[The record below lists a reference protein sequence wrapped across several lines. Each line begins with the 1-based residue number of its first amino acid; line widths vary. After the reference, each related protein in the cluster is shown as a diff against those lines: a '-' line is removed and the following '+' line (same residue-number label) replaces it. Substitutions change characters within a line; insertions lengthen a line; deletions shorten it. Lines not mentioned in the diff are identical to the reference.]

1 MILSTVLSVL
11 SNERILFFRLS
22 ELKIFICLSISIL
35 HCFSLRAG
43 ITGIPFGL
51 FFTVRQPT
59 VINELKRITDMDYRT
74 LTSGGLLRLA
84 REKGMSLPEQEAAY
98 TEFSEQI
105 FAVYT
110 GGGSPRHLH
119 FTLAFA
125 EAELCAVSQYAGGRA
140 SPCVEKALSLVR
152 HLLDGVKTQVPPL
165 SSIPFKDEK
174 KDDTPAD
181 ALLMRW
187 TGNLS
192 DFVEMVYGLDSLKCI
207 NGGETG
213 VTELLLG
220 FGKLLG
226 LKLKDKQCYNAYA
239 DIKRRKSDSRTYF
252 FDKAAEKLNRRMQE
266 DEERERMRKR

>member
-1 MILSTVLSVL
+1 MRGFYFSDFPNLNFYLL
-11 SNERILFFRLS
+11 
-22 ELKIFICLSISIL
+22 ICQY
-35 HCFSLRAG
+35 
-43 ITGIPFGL
+43 ITL
-51 FFTVRQPT
+51 FFTSCGHNRHT
-59 VINELKRITDMDYRT
+59 IWLILYGTATDHHQRT
-74 LTSGGLLRLA
+74 KKNNRYGLPNIDQR
-84 REKGMSLPEQEAAY
+84 RAA
-98 TEFSEQI
+98 
-105 FAVYT
+105 
-110 GGGSPRHLH
+110 SPRQRERDEPPGAGSRL
-119 FTLAFA
+119 
-125 EAELCAVSQYAGGRA
+125 YAGGRA

-220 FGKLLG
+220 FGKLFG

>member
-110 GGGSPRHLH
+110 GGGSPRR
-119 FTLAFA
+119 FFA
-125 EAELCAVSQYAGGRA
+125 R
-140 SPCVEKALSLVR
+140 
-152 HLLDGVKTQVPPL
+152 
-165 SSIPFKDEK
+165 IP
-174 KDDTPAD
+174 
-181 ALLMRW
+181 RR
-187 TGNLS
+187 
-192 DFVEMVYGLDSLKCI
+192 
-207 NGGETG
+207 
-213 VTELLLG
+213 G
-220 FGKLLG
+220 FPRIR
-226 LKLKDKQCYNAYA
+226 DR
-239 DIKRRKSDSRTYF
+239 KRRFPRKFVFCSRCTRPF
-252 FDKAAEKLNRRMQE
+252 SLGP
-266 DEERERMRKR
+266 

>member
-1 MILSTVLSVL
+1 M
-11 SNERILFFRLS
+11 
-22 ELKIFICLSISIL
+22 
-35 HCFSLRAG
+35 
-43 ITGIPFGL
+43 
-51 FFTVRQPT
+51 
-59 VINELKRITDMDYRT
+59 TDMDYRT
-74 LTSGGLLRLA
+74 LTSGGLFRLA

-98 TEFSEQI
+98 TEFSAQI
-105 FAVYT
+105 FDAYT

-125 EAELCAVSQYAGGRA
+125 EAELRAASQYADGRG

-152 HLLDGVKTQVPPL
+152 RLLDSVKTQVPPL
-165 SSIPFKDEK
+165 SSIPSVPSGCP
-174 KDDTPAD
+174 DDAGKPAGGT
-181 ALLMRW
+181 ALCW

-207 NGGETG
+207 NDGETG

-220 FGKLLG
+220 FGRLFG

>member
-105 FAVYT
+105 
-110 GGGSPRHLH
+110 
-119 FTLAFA
+119 
-125 EAELCAVSQYAGGRA
+125 GGRA

-220 FGKLLG
+220 FGKLFG